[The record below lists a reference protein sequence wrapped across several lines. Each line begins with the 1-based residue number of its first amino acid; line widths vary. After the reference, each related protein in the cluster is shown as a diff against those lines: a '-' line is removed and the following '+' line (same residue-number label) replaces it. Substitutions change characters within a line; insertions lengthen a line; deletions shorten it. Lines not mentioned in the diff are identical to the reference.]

1 MLNELIIDRRIR
13 YTAFLLFALAINWG
27 DQAIVRSVADPARR
41 MAVSAAATVDLVVVV
56 CAIYF
61 WLLVR
66 PGIRGRVSLIPIALL
81 GALRATF
88 LYPNARTLAAF
99 AAGACEVA
107 LIAFVVIQVRAK
119 TRRHPGTRDGD
130 AVDLLRASL
139 EPILPGAARFLA
151 AELGIF
157 YYALFSW
164 RANPYVPQDAQ
175 AFSIHKKG
183 GHADL
188 LYIVAFASTM
198 EIVPLHLLLHHW
210 SPLAAWIA
218 TSLSL
223 YGTIWLI
230 GLARSIALRPVLVG
244 PDYLDVKF
252 GLLFRLRVP
261 RQSIAAVR
269 RPGTADAATVVPRR
283 SDPNIC
289 IEFVHVL
296 DAEGPFGLRRP
307 VHRLALSLDEDAD
320 FVGLVSGLPYR
331 PKQEFS

>member
-1 MLNELIIDRRIR
+1 MTIEPTIGRRAR
-13 YTAFLLFALAINWG
+13 YTAVLLLALSINSVDRAIL
-27 DQAIVRSVADPARR
+27 QTISDPAQRL
-41 MAVSAAATVDLVVVV
+41 VISAASTFDLVVVV
-56 CAIYF
+56 CAIYY

-66 PGIRGRVSLIPIALL
+66 PGIRGRASLIPIALL
-81 GALRATF
+81 CGLRATF
-88 LYPNARTLAAF
+88 LYPNARTFAAF

-119 TRRHPGTRDGD
+119 VRRHPGTRAGD
-130 AVDLLRASL
+130 PADLLRASL

-151 AELGIF
+151 AELSIF

-164 RANPYVPQDAQ
+164 RAKPYVPQGAQ
-175 AFSIHKKG
+175 SFSLHKKT

-223 YGTIWLI
+223 YGMIWLI
-230 GLARSIALRPVLVG
+230 GLARSLTLRPVLVG

-252 GLLFRLRVP
+252 GLLFRLRIP

-269 RPGTADAATVVPRR
+269 RSDPADAATVVPRR
-283 SDPNIC
+283 SAPNVF
-289 IEFVHVL
+289 IEFADIL
-296 DAEGPFGLRRP
+296 EAEGPFGLRRP
-307 VHRLALSLDEDAD
+307 VRRLALSADEEVD
-320 FVGLVSGLPYR
+320 FSKALHALVN
-331 PKQEFS
+331 

>member
-1 MLNELIIDRRIR
+1 MRIGLTIDHRRTR
-13 YTAFLLFALAINWG
+13 YGAFLLLAVAINAI
-27 DQAIVRSVADPARR
+27 DSAIVRTVTDPGRR
-41 MAVSAAATVDLVVVV
+41 MAVSAAATLDLVVVV
-56 CAIYF
+56 CAIYY

-81 GALRATF
+81 GVLRATF

-99 AAGACEVA
+99 AAGACEIA

-119 TRRHPGTRDGD
+119 VRRSPGKRAGD
-130 AVDLLRASL
+130 PVDLLRASL

-151 AELGIF
+151 AELSIL

-164 RANPYVPQDAQ
+164 RAKPYVPKGDR
-175 AFSIHKKG
+175 AFTLHKKS

-198 EIVPLHLLLHHW
+198 EIVPLHLLLRHW

-218 TSLSL
+218 TSVSL
-223 YGTIWLI
+223 YGMVWLV

-261 RQSIAAVR
+261 RESIATVR
-269 RPGTADAATVVPRR
+269 RVRPDDTATVVPRR
-283 SDPNIC
+283 SAPNVF
-289 IEFVHVL
+289 IELVEAL
-296 DAEGPFGLRRP
+296 NAEGPLGLRR
-307 VHRLALSLDEDAD
+307 VVSRLAVSADDEHEFERALRGAGLRFAD
-320 FVGLVSGLPYR
+320 
-331 PKQEFS
+331 

>member
-1 MLNELIIDRRIR
+1 MAIELTLDRRFR
-13 YTAFLLFALAINWG
+13 YTAFLLLALAINFV
-27 DQAIVRSVADPARR
+27 DRAIVRTVADPTRR
-41 MAVSAAATVDLVVVV
+41 IVVSAAATLDLVVVV
-56 CAIYF
+56 CAIYY

-119 TRRHPGTRDGD
+119 IRRNPGKRAGD
-130 AVDLLRASL
+130 PADLLRASL
-139 EPILPGAARFLA
+139 DPILPGAARLLA
-151 AELGIF
+151 AELSIF

-164 RANPYVPQDAQ
+164 RAKPYVAPGAQ
-175 AFSIHKKG
+175 PFSLHKKS

-188 LYIVAFASTM
+188 LYILAFASTM

-210 SPLAAWIA
+210 SPLAAWIV

-223 YGTIWLI
+223 YGMIWLI

-261 RQSIAAVR
+261 RESIAAVHR
-269 RPGTADAATVVPRR
+269 AGTACETVVPRR
-283 SDPNIC
+283 SDPNVC

-296 DAEGPFGLRRP
+296 EAEGPFGLRRP
-307 VHRLALSLDEDAD
+307 VRRLALSADEEVD
-320 FVGLVSGLPYR
+320 FSKALHALI
-331 PKQEFS
+331 K